1 MDAAR
6 RDLAEGGCV
15 ASWCRLHRQFR
26 NSLILLRGSGA
37 ACTGIHPRA
46 ARRYNAGA
54 VKLRNSVLLA
64 LFSLPLAAALPEH
77 PRLLFNKAGVE
88 ALQKRVQ
95 KPEWS
100 AQWRAFQSTY
110 DAGMNA
116 AIELPPRGSNWYHWY
131 VCPRHGARLATGRR
145 TGPWTWEHICPTD
158 NEILKSAPSNP
169 KTDFDGFALASIH
182 SRYATAVRDGGVLY
196 QVTRDSRYA
205 ERVRAILLAYAAKYL
220 DYPLH
225 TINAE
230 AKIGGGRVG
239 PQTLDEA
246 VWLIPM
252 AQGADLI
259 WDTLSEADRQTLA
272 DKLFLPAAR
281 DVILP
286 HKMGVHNIQCW
297 KNSAVGLAGFL
308 LGDNSLL
315 QAAIDDPERGYRTQM
330 AKGVQGDGVWF
341 EGAWGYHFYTLSA
354 LWPLTEA
361 ARNSGID
368 LYGEPLR
375 KMFLAPIL
383 LAMPNMTL
391 PAFNDSTESPVRNA
405 LYELAF
411 ARYSGYGTPLLTKGI
426 PTPRRGDF
434 ALWFG
439 KDEVPF
445 DVQTRPESHNFTDS
459 GYAILSSQAA
469 WLCLK
474 YGPHGGGHGHPD
486 KNNFILFAGGKVLFP
501 DPGTRPYG
509 SALHTEW
516 DRATVAHNTL
526 VVDGKD
532 QAFATGK
539 SLAFG
544 RDYAMTD
551 AGSIYPGVRF
561 VRTAAM
567 VSDNVVVFVDRIT
580 ADREHTY
587 DLANHYTGS
596 WDDLPAGAPVM
607 LPYLHVQDAMKR
619 AASTLRA
626 GAIGVTVAG
635 NAPTDVITATG
646 PGRSTAERIPMSI
659 FRRTARDTTY
669 VWAVALDGSAVKL
682 EVEAGGMT
690 KVRVAGTTV
699 TVDTTAATVKI
710 ER

>member
-1 MDAAR
+1 MESLIMDAP
-6 RDLAEGGCV
+6 DGHLAEV
-15 ASWCRLHRQFR
+15 RV
-26 NSLILLRGSGA
+26 
-37 ACTGIHPRA
+37 GIKPGR
-46 ARRYNAGA
+46 ARRYNTDA
-54 VKLRNSVLLA
+54 VKLRNSA
-64 LFSLPLAAALPEH
+64 LFALLCLPLPAALPEH
-77 PRLLFNKAGVE
+77 PRLLFNAAGIE
-88 ALQKRVQ
+88 TLQKRIQ
-95 KPEWS
+95 RPEWS

-110 DAGMNA
+110 DSGMNA

-131 VCPRHGARLATGRR
+131 VCPKHGARLATGRK
-145 TGPWTWEHICPTD
+145 TGPWTWEHICPVD
-158 NEILKSAPSNP
+158 NEVLKSDPASP
-169 KTDFDGFALASIH
+169 KTDFDGCALSGAH
-182 SRYATAVRDGGVLY
+182 SRYAAAVRDGGVLY
-196 QVTRDSRYA
+196 QVTRDPRYA
-205 ERVRAILLAYAAKYL
+205 RRVRDILLAYAAKYL

-230 AKIGGGRVG
+230 PKVGGGRVG

-259 WDTLSEADRQTLA
+259 WDTLNDADRRTLA

-286 HKMGVHNIQCW
+286 HKLGVHNIQCW

-308 LGDNSLL
+308 LGDDALI
-315 QAAIDDPERGYRTQM
+315 QAAINDPERGYRIQM

-361 ARNSGID
+361 ARNSGMD

-375 KMFLAPIL
+375 KMFLAPL
-383 LAMPNMTL
+383 QLAMPNLML
-391 PAFNDSTESPVRNA
+391 PAFNDSAESPVRNG

-411 ARYSGYGTPLLTKGI
+411 ARYSGYGAPLLTKGI

-439 KDEVPF
+439 ADEIPF
-445 DVQTRPESHNFTDS
+445 DVHVKPASHNFTDS
-459 GYAILSSQAA
+459 GYAVLQNDAL

-516 DRATVAHNTL
+516 DRATIAHNTL

-532 QAFATGK
+532 QAQSTGK
-539 SLAFG
+539 SLAFD

-551 AGSIYPGVRF
+551 AGPIYPGVRF
-561 VRTAAM
+561 VRTAAV

-587 DLANHYTGS
+587 DLANHYAGS
-596 WDDLPAGAPVM
+596 WSDLPAGSGVTLAYP
-607 LPYLHVQDAMKR
+607 HVQDATKR

-626 GAIGVTVAG
+626 GTVAVTLAA
-635 NAPTDVITATG
+635 NDPTEVITATG

-682 EVEAGGMT
+682 EVEPGAVT
-690 KVRVAGTTV
+690 KVRAAGATV
-699 TVDTTAATVKI
+699 TVDTAAATVRI